1 MVVVAIAGLKWVFA
15 VRLPTGFVACC
26 KPRDKA
32 AKVDIELGMKDML
45 WCELGMDSCTCGSD
59 ANVEISGKSGV
70 GRYGNSGMHYT
81 TLSIHFD
88 VLGSLC

>member
-1 MVVVAIAGLKWVFA
+1 MG
-15 VRLPTGFVACC
+15 VRGSVTYGFCSMLQTEMSSG
-26 KPRDKA
+26 DKA

-45 WCELGMDSCTCGSD
+45 WCELGMESCTCGSD

-70 GRYGNSGMHYT
+70 GRYGNRGMHYT

-88 VLGSLC
+88 ILGSLC